1 MTDYDSDTTTDAETS
16 TTSIQI
22 SIVANTKKRSG
33 PACGGTDHLR
43 QYSLKCKKY
52 VPRKPKKKSKKN
64 ETENEETDNVA
75 IDNNVRNLRSMTII
89 NDDNSDTISILTG
102 VTIQSLHFF

>member
-1 MTDYDSDTTTDAETS
+1 MSS
-16 TTSIQI
+16 LWWH
-22 SIVANTKKRSG
+22 RSFALVLIEVQKIC
-33 PACGGTDHLR
+33 PSKT
-43 QYSLKCKKY
+43 
-52 VPRKPKKKSKKN
+52 KKKSKKN

-102 VTIQSLHFF
+102 VTI